1 MPAPDPR
8 LPRAIDAFAS
18 QRARFED
25 RAAAAVAAEFEDFD
39 GWYAPSLVSEVTAA
53 IAATVA
59 REQKATAALT
69 DAYLARTTSIIFA
82 RAVSGAG
89 VADDM
94 ARTLRDGPA
103 DHVEVYSRVAAEFRR
118 LRSIGADPVSAL
130 SAAQTRAR
138 EMVSTDLGLAHRLQV
153 RRFNERNNVTRY
165 RRIIRSEKT
174 CGLCV
179 AASDRLYRKSDLLP
193 IHARCKCSVLA
204 VTHATD
210 PGSQLNNDTLEELY
224 AEAGSTT
231 AAGLKRV
238 RVEVVEHGEL
248 GPQLR
253 VLGQNFRGPSQV
265 AA

>member
-1 MPAPDPR
+1 MPSPDPR

-25 RAAAAVAAEFEDFD
+25 RAAAAVAAEFDDFD
-39 GWYAPSLVSEVTAA
+39 GWYAPPLVAEVTAA
-53 IAATVA
+53 VADTVA
-59 REQKATAALT
+59 REQRAIAALT
-69 DAYLARTTSIIFA
+69 DAYLARTTSIIFG
-82 RAVSGAG
+82 RTVSGAG
-89 VADDM
+89 VGADM
-94 ARTLRDGPA
+94 SRTLRTGPA
-103 DHVEVYSRVAAEFRR
+103 DHVEVYSRVAAEFRW
-118 LRSIGADPVSAL
+118 LRSIGTDQAAAL
-130 SAAQTRAR
+130 STSSIRAR
-138 EMVSTDLGLAHRLQV
+138 EMVGTDLGLAHQHQV
-153 RRFNERNNVTRY
+153 RRFNERNNVSRF
-165 RRIIRSEKT
+165 RRIIRSVMT